1 MINNPLGFTKDIKK
15 SLKVYE
21 NLLKDWQNKFNL
33 VGEGSLENVWSRHIL
48 DSAQLLRLM
57 PKENINQI
65 TYDIGTGAGF
75 PGLVLAILGRN
86 DIVLCDSNKKK
97 CSFLQEVKNKLNLNV
112 IIDNIR
118 AEDLPSNSAN
128 IILARAVAP
137 LEKLIAIS
145 WPLLK
150 KNGIAIFPKGKNWKN
165 ELISAQKYFFM
176 EYELVKSITSDLSY
190 IFIIKRIEKKIGK
203 K

>member
-1 MINNPLGFTKDIKK
+1 MINNPLGFSKEIRK

-21 NLLKDWQNKFNL
+21 GLLKDWQKKFNL
-33 VGEGSLENVWSRHIL
+33 VSNNTLKDIWSRHIL
-48 DSAQLLRLM
+48 DSAQLLKLM
-57 PKENINQI
+57 PEEKTNQL

-97 CSFLQEVKNKLNLNV
+97 CNFLQEVKNKLNLNV

-118 AEDLPSNSAN
+118 AEDLPINSAN
-128 IILARAVAP
+128 IVLARAVAP
-137 LEKLIAIS
+137 LEKLIAMS

-150 KNGIAIFPKGKNWKN
+150 KRGIAIFPKGKNWKK
-165 ELISAQKYFFM
+165 ELISAEKYFLM
-176 EYELVKSITSDLSY
+176 EYELVKSITSEVSY
-190 IFIIKRIEKKIGK
+190 IFVIKEIEKKIGK

>member
-1 MINNPLGFTKDIKK
+1 MINNPLGFSKEIKK
-15 SLKVYE
+15 SLKAYE
-21 NLLKDWQNKFNL
+21 YLLKDWQNKFNL
-33 VGEGSLENVWSRHIL
+33 VGRKSLNDVWSRHIL

-57 PKENINQI
+57 PKESVNQI

-75 PGLVLAILGRN
+75 PGLVLAILGRK

-97 CSFLQEVKNKLNLNV
+97 CSFLHEVKNKLNLNV

-118 AEDLPSNSAN
+118 AEDLPPNSAN
-128 IILARAVAP
+128 IVVARAVAP
-137 LEKLIAIS
+137 LEKLIALS

-165 ELISAQKYFFM
+165 ELISAQKHFFM
-176 EYELVKSITSDLSY
+176 EYELVKSITSDVSY
-190 IFIIKRIEKKIGK
+190 IFIVNRIEKKIGK
-203 K
+203 N

>member
-1 MINNPLGFTKDIKK
+1 MINNPLGFTKEINRE
-15 SLKVYE
+15 LKVYE
-21 NLLKDWQNKFNL
+21 NLLKKWQNKFNL
-33 VGEGSLENVWSRHIL
+33 VSNNSIADIWSRHIL
-48 DSAQLLRLM
+48 DSAQLFKLM

-75 PGLVLAILGRN
+75 PGVVLAILGRT
-86 DIVLCDSNKKK
+86 DMVLCDPNKKK
-97 CSFLQEVKNKLNLNV
+97 CSFLQEVKNKLNLNM

-118 AEDLPSNSAN
+118 AEELPVKSAN
-128 IILARAVAP
+128 IVLARAVAP
-137 LEKLIAIS
+137 LEKLISLS

-176 EYELVKSITSDLSY
+176 EYDLVKSITSEVSY
-190 IFIIKRIEKKIGK
+190 IFVIKRIEKKIDK